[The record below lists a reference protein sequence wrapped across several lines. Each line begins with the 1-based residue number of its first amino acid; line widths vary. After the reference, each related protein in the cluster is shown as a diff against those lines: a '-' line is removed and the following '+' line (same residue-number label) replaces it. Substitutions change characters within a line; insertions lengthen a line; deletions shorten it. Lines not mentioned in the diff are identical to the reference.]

1 MTPAL
6 FLLLALQQDPGP
18 ALDRASATYQTIR
31 TLSAEFTQVITNPML
46 GAPDTTRGK
55 LYQMRPSRFAMRFT
69 RPRGDRIVAD
79 GRHLWLYTPSTT
91 PGQVIR
97 TTIPAAST
105 SGGPNFIGQF
115 VERPRERYR
124 ARYVRS
130 DSVAGRG
137 MDVVELVPKTDDLP
151 YSKAVVWIDR
161 QDGLVRRVEIE
172 ETSGQQRTLV
182 LSQLAVNR
190 GVPGREFTFSP
201 PAGLRVVDQ

>member
-6 FLLLALQQDPGP
+6 LLLLALQDPG
-18 ALDRASATYQTIR
+18 ASLDRASATYQTIR
-31 TLSAEFTQVITNPML
+31 TLSAEFTQIITNPLL

-55 LYQMRPSRFAMRFT
+55 LYQMRPSHFAMRFT
-69 RPRGDRIVAD
+69 RPKGDRIVAD
-79 GRHLWLYTPSTT
+79 GRHFWLYTPSTT

-97 TTIPAAST
+97 TGIPST
-105 SGGPNFIGQF
+105 GTTGGPNFIGQF

-124 ARYVRS
+124 ARYIRS
-130 DSVAGRG
+130 DSVAGRAT
-137 MDVVELVPKTDDLP
+137 DLVELVPKTDDLP

-161 QDGLVRRVEIE
+161 DDGLVRRIEIE
-172 ETSGQQRTLV
+172 ETSGQRRTLV
-182 LSQLAVNR
+182 LAKLAVNR

>member
-1 MTPAL
+1 
-6 FLLLALQQDPGP
+6 
-18 ALDRASATYQTIR
+18 
-31 TLSAEFTQVITNPML
+31 
-46 GAPDTTRGK
+46 
-55 LYQMRPSRFAMRFT
+55 
-69 RPRGDRIVAD
+69 
-79 GRHLWLYTPSTT
+79 
-91 PGQVIR
+91 
-97 TTIPAAST
+97 
-105 SGGPNFIGQF
+105 
-115 VERPRERYR
+115 
-124 ARYVRS
+124 
-130 DSVAGRG
+130 